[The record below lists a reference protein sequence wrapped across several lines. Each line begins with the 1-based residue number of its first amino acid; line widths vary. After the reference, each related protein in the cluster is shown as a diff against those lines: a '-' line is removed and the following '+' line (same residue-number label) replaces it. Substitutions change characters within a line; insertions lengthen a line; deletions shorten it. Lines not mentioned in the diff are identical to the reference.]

1 MTAER
6 DKCGLSSLLPMSCRG
21 RAEAFARRLHSRL
34 KSLGSQDGGNG
45 VADEHSWLGAHD
57 PSVSVSQPR
66 HSSDSEFFL
75 DFGLLESPGSPVEEI
90 TQPVFADVIN
100 NKDDL
105 PGQEACQC
113 LSVKGLAK
121 TRVPSNDSDSS
132 SDGTY
137 YDLDTDSERLTNG
150 ETVNGN
156 GLAER
161 SPDESSEKD
170 HLLNNNDVFKSPLS
184 SECNG
189 VLKSASYSDESTL
202 SFPDEDYS
210 SLEVPELSASEKVE
224 EARERV
230 VNGVDCV
237 DFAKTNGEVVGV
249 NGDVYCSHLNIEKD
263 LTVEYPLVS
272 EVTFVPTIEL
282 TLIDLP
288 KDTVDESTSTENDT
302 IELNKEHTKVEPTVT
317 EVNCTGDVEQTKLD
331 STLTEVNSNEDEE
344 QIKAELKQEREL
356 STEDYYDSEPEERP
370 RVRRCS
376 SLKTGKT
383 PPGTPGRKK
392 IVRFADVLGLDLADV
407 RTFLDEIPKIP
418 NSAYEDLKDA
428 DLNDSSAD
436 TPVDATGISLI
447 SGPRPEKM
455 LMPLFQQPGGLPNFL
470 DRVRDQQVCVENA
483 VVSDPSI
490 LAISGT
496 VRVRNLDFNK
506 SVHIRYTLDS
516 WKTYADLQATYVQ
529 NSCDGFSDKFSFVLY
544 ANNLPVGQRIEFA
557 ARFHCRG
564 CLYWDNNNGANYCFQ
579 CLPTTP
585 RNSIT
590 PIAATNDD
598 WRASFY

>member
-57 PSVSVSQPR
+57 ASVSVSQPR
-66 HSSDSEFFL
+66 HSNSDSDFFL

-90 TQPVFADVIN
+90 TQPVFANVIN
-100 NKDDL
+100 KKDDL
-105 PGQEACQC
+105 PCQENCQC
-113 LSVKGLAK
+113 LSVKSLAK

-150 ETVNGN
+150 ENVNGN
-156 GLAER
+156 RLAEN
-161 SPDESSEKD
+161 SPDESSAKD
-170 HLLNNNDVFKSPLS
+170 HLYNNNDVFESPMS
-184 SECNG
+184 SECSG
-189 VLKSASYSDESTL
+189 LLKSASYSDESTL
-202 SFPDEDYS
+202 SLPDEDYS
-210 SLEVPELSASEKVE
+210 SLEVPELSSEKVE
-224 EARERV
+224 ETTERV

-237 DFAKTNGEVVGV
+237 DFAKTNGEVVGM
-249 NGDVYCSHLNIEKD
+249 NGHVYCSHLNIEKD

-282 TLIDLP
+282 TLISLP

-302 IELNKEHTKVEPTVT
+302 KELTEEETKPTVT
-317 EVNCTGDVEQTKLD
+317 EADSIRNEEQTKPE
-331 STLTEVNSNEDEE
+331 LTEVNSTEDAE
-344 QIKAELKQEREL
+344 QVIAEPKQGREL
-356 STEDYYDSEPEERP
+356 LTEDYDSEPEERP

-428 DLNDSSAD
+428 DLNDSPAD
-436 TPVDATGISLI
+436 TPIDITGISII

-470 DRVRDQQVCVENA
+470 DRVRDQQVCLENA

-496 VRVRNLDFNK
+496 VRVRNLDFHK

-529 NSCDGFSDKFSFVLY
+529 NSCDGFSDTFSFVLY
-544 ANNLPVGQRIEFA
+544 ANNLPVGQRLEFA
-557 ARFHCRG
+557 VRFHCKG
-564 CLYWDNNNGANYCFQ
+564 SLYWDSNNGANYCFQ

>member
-45 VADEHSWLGAHD
+45 IADEHSWLGAHD
-57 PSVSVSQPR
+57 SSVSVSQPR
-66 HSSDSEFFL
+66 HSNDSDFFL
-75 DFGLLESPGSPVEEI
+75 DFGLLESPGSPAEEI
-90 TQPVFADVIN
+90 VQPVFSNVIN
-100 NKDDL
+100 KKDDL
-105 PGQEACQC
+105 PCQEDCNC
-113 LSVKGLAK
+113 LSVKGLSK
-121 TRVPSNDSDSS
+121 VRVPSNDSDSS
-132 SDGTY
+132 SDGIY

-150 ETVNGN
+150 ENEKEN
-156 GLAER
+156 GLSE
-161 SPDESSEKD
+161 SNHSESDEKEN
-170 HLLNNNDVFKSPLS
+170 LLNNNDVFESPLS
-184 SECNG
+184 SEC
-189 VLKSASYSDESTL
+189 LFKSTSYSDESTL
-202 SFPDEDYS
+202 SLPDEDYS
-210 SLEVPELSASEKVE
+210 SLEVPELQSSEKVE
-224 EARERV
+224 ESTE
-230 VNGVDCV
+230 NKDVDCV
-237 DFAKTNGEVVGV
+237 DFTKTNGEVVRM
-249 NGDVYCSHLNIEKD
+249 NGDVYCSQLNVEKD

-282 TLIDLP
+282 TLIALP
-288 KDTVDESTSTENDT
+288 KSTVDEATSTETDI
-302 IELNKEHTKVEPTVT
+302 IENQTNLEP
-317 EVNCTGDVEQTKLD
+317 KLV
-331 STLTEVNSNEDEE
+331 EVNSTENEE
-344 QIKAELKQEREL
+344 QNKGEPVKQDREL
-356 STEDYYDSEPEERP
+356 SIEDEDSEPEERP

-428 DLNDSSAD
+428 DLNDSPSD
-436 TPVDATGISLI
+436 TVTVPVICGL
-447 SGPRPEKM
+447 RPEKM

-470 DRVRDQQVCVENA
+470 DRVRDQQVCLENA

-490 LAISGT
+490 LSISGT
-496 VRVRNLDFNK
+496 VRVRNLDFHK

-544 ANNLPVGQRIEFA
+544 ANNLPVGQRLEFA
-557 ARFHCRG
+557 VRFHCKG
-564 CLYWDNNNGANYCFQ
+564 CLYWDSNNGANYCFQ
-579 CLPTTP
+579 CLPSTQ
-585 RNSIT
+585 RSSIT

>member
-45 VADEHSWLGAHD
+45 VADEHSWLAAHEN
-57 PSVSVSQPR
+57 SVSISQPR
-66 HSSDSEFFL
+66 HSSDADFFL
-75 DFGLLESPGSPVEEI
+75 DFGPLESPGSPVEEV
-90 TQPVFADVIN
+90 TQPDFANVIN
-100 NKDDL
+100 GKDDFK
-105 PGQEACQC
+105 CQGDCHC
-113 LSVKGLAK
+113 LSVKNLSK
-121 TRVPSNDSDSS
+121 TRLPSNESDSS

-137 YDLDTDSERLTNG
+137 YDLDTDSERFTNG

-156 GLAER
+156 GLSGSSTDETSER
-161 SPDESSEKD
+161 D
-170 HLLNNNDVFKSPLS
+170 HPLNNNDVFESPLS
-184 SECNG
+184 SECSGLIN
-189 VLKSASYSDESTL
+189 SASYSDESTL
-202 SFPDEDYS
+202 SLPDEDYS
-210 SLEVPELSASEKVE
+210 SLEVPEVPETKTVE
-224 EARERV
+224 EN
-230 VNGVDCV
+230 VNGVDRV
-237 DFAKTNGEVVGV
+237 DFAKTNGEVVGM
-249 NGDVYCSHLNIEKD
+249 NGDVYCSHLNIKRD

-272 EVTFVPTIEL
+272 EVTFVPTFEL
-282 TLIDLP
+282 TLVELP
-288 KDTVDESTSTENDT
+288 KNTVDEATSTEEDVKPT
-302 IELNKEHTKVEPTVT
+302 INEETELAIP
-317 EVNCTGDVEQTKLD
+317 
-331 STLTEVNSNEDEE
+331 
-344 QIKAELKQEREL
+344 QERKL
-356 STEDYYDSEPEERP
+356 SAEDSDSEPEERP

-428 DLNDSSAD
+428 DLNDSSLD
-436 TPVDATGISLI
+436 TPLAIPVIN
-447 SGPRPEKM
+447 GPRLEKM

-470 DRVRDQQVCVENA
+470 DRVRDQQVCLENA

-496 VRVRNLDFNK
+496 VRVRNLDFHK
-506 SVHIRYTLDS
+506 SVHIRYTLDG
-516 WKTYADLQATYVQ
+516 WKTYADLQATYVP

-544 ANNLPVGQRIEFA
+544 ANNLPVGQRLEFA
-557 ARFHCRG
+557 VRFHCKG
-564 CLYWDNNNGANYCFQ
+564 CQYWDGNNGANYCFQ
-579 CLPTTP
+579 CLPITQ
-585 RNSIT
+585 RNAIT